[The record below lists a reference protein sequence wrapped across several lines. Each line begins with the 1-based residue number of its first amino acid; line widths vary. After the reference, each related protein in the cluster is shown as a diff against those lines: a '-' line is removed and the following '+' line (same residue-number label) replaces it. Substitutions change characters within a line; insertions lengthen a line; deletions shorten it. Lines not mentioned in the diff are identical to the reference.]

1 MEPAPILLAC
11 ALGHLL
17 ASGLELKKV
26 KSVEIAPDNHRQSF
40 SIDAGA
46 LGLLVTNIGSSG
58 EQGNPASQILR
69 LIMDNIPQRIF
80 WKNRQSVYVWCNR
93 NFAIDAGVDD
103 PENITG
109 KMDRDLVFTKEEAQ
123 SYYDTD
129 QRVMANDRAEYQI
142 YEQQTHVDGT
152 TIWVVTNK
160 VPLHDSNG
168 NVVGVL
174 GTYED
179 ITERKQAEEALQRA
193 HGELEKRVQERTAAE
208 REQRTLAEAL
218 RDIAALLNSTLQLDE
233 VLNRILSEIERVVP
247 HDTANIILVEDGM
260 AHVVRHRSRAGFA
273 TPPDGTQSRFQ
284 VGERPNLYAMFQSKQ
299 PLIIANTL
307 ENPAW
312 VERPNTNWVRSYLG
326 TPILIENDVIGF
338 INLNSAT
345 QGFFQ
350 NIHADRLKGFANQ
363 AAIAI
368 KNARSYERAQELA
381 AIEERQRLARDLHDA
396 VSQTLWTASLIA
408 DVLPTL
414 WVQDHDESLRSLEK
428 LQRLVRGALAEMRTL
443 LLELRP
449 NALVRAPLG
458 DLILQLSQAVMS
470 RKKLNIRVDVD
481 GQISLDPEVQ
491 VGIYRLVQESLNNIV
506 KHARATEVD
515 IHVKM
520 ASGQLAITIQDNGRG
535 FELTQGMAGGLGLG
549 IMRERS
555 AAIGV
560 DLEIISEIG
569 AGTMVCLDWPT
580 QKATLKEAL

>member
-1 MEPAPILLAC
+1 M
-11 ALGHLL
+11 
-17 ASGLELKKV
+17 

-193 HGELEKRVQERTAAE
+193 HSELEKRVQERTAAE

-260 AHVVRHRSRAGFA
+260 AHVVRHRSRAGFE
-273 TPPDGTQSRFQ
+273 TPPDGAQSRFQ
-284 VGERPNLYAMFQSKQ
+284 VNERPNLYAMFQSKQ
-299 PLIIANTL
+299 PQIIANTL

-481 GQISLDPEVQ
+481 GQMSLDPEVQ
-491 VGIYRLVQESLNNIV
+491 VGVYRLVQESLNNIV

-520 ASGQLAITIQDNGRG
+520 VSGQLAITIQDNGRG
-535 FELTQGMAGGLGLG
+535 FELAQGMAGGLGLG

-560 DLEIISEIG
+560 DLEIISKIG